1 MHADT
6 LRLLVELQAF
16 CDREQLYDMED
27 SSELD
32 LVLEWVTL
40 IARWGTFLSIS
51 IKILFQKF
59 FENIGNY
66 QKISGNLGKTL
77 GHLW

>member
-1 MHADT
+1 MHADP

-32 LVLEWVTL
+32 LVLE
-40 IARWGTFLSIS
+40 
-51 IKILFQKF
+51 
-59 FENIGNY
+59 
-66 QKISGNLGKTL
+66 
-77 GHLW
+77 

>member
-32 LVLEWVTL
+32 LVLE
-40 IARWGTFLSIS
+40 
-51 IKILFQKF
+51 
-59 FENIGNY
+59 
-66 QKISGNLGKTL
+66 
-77 GHLW
+77 

>member
-6 LRLLVELQAF
+6 LRLLVELQGF

-32 LVLEWVTL
+32 LVLE
-40 IARWGTFLSIS
+40 
-51 IKILFQKF
+51 
-59 FENIGNY
+59 
-66 QKISGNLGKTL
+66 
-77 GHLW
+77 